1 MMDPD
6 QLPGRWTLTDLRG
19 VPVPGVSVVSVKLHQ
34 IREPEKASG
43 IGDIECA
50 LNKVLPAD
58 TGPLVSTWWICPTCG
73 LERRGGPPA
82 TCGSDN
88 PDCPIG

>member
-6 QLPGRWTLTDLRG
+6 LLRHRGAPDPVMTKILPT
-19 VPVPGVSVVSVKLHQ
+19 
-34 IREPEKASG
+34 
-43 IGDIECA
+43 
-50 LNKVLPAD
+50 D
-58 TGPLVSTWWICPTCG
+58 TGPLVTTWWICPLCG

>member
-1 MMDPD
+1 MSADPD
-6 QLPGRWTLTDLRG
+6 LL
-19 VPVPGVSVVSVKLHQ
+19 
-34 IREPEKASG
+34 A
-43 IGDIECA
+43 
-50 LNKVLPAD
+50 KVFPAD
-58 TGPLVSTWWICPTCG
+58 TGPLVSTASELVSTWWICPTCG

>member
-6 QLPGRWTLTDLRG
+6 LLRQSG
-19 VPVPGVSVVSVKLHQ
+19 AQAPVMT
-34 IREPEKASG
+34 
-43 IGDIECA
+43 
-50 LNKVLPAD
+50 KVLPAD
-58 TGPLVSTWWICPTCG
+58 TGPLVRATWACPLCG
-73 LERRGGPPA
+73 LERQGGPPA